1 MTFEQLS
8 GPPEPGPA
16 VRPVLAAPRVRSELV
31 EAVYVHHYPDV
42 YRYALALTRSHD
54 NAQEIASDVFA
65 RALERWTTVPEP
77 PLPWL
82 LVVTRRLATDRWRR
96 ARRLARI
103 LWSGQLQRTVDGG
116 QERAEFWTWF
126 QAISA
131 LLTARQREALVLRYR
146 RDLTDDQIA
155 EVMGLSASGVRS
167 LVARALDV
175 LRSHP
180 EVL

>member
-1 MTFEQLS
+1 MTFEQNS
-8 GPPEPGPA
+8 GPPELAAA

-31 EAVYVHHYPDV
+31 EAVYVRHYPDV
-42 YRYALALTRSHD
+42 YRYALALTGSHED
-54 NAQEIASDVFA
+54 TQEIASDVFA

-82 LVVTRRLATDRWRR
+82 LVVARRLATDRWRR

-103 LWSGQLQRTVDGG
+103 LRSGRLQPTVDGDE
-116 QERAEFWTWF
+116 QRAEFWAWF
-126 QAISA
+126 QVISA

-167 LVARALDV
+167 LVARALEV